1 MRVYYSQPTIQ
12 ITSQCSAITS
22 MFMADNLSNDTVKLH
37 KTEECI
43 LIYNFNFLHFTFFFQ
58 QIFYY
63 YYQGLVK
70 PYLDLAESIAY
81 LVFLRND
88 LSFCNVFRVLGFSMF
103 NFFFSFSIGEAGF
116 KMLSL

>member
-1 MRVYYSQPTIQ
+1 
-12 ITSQCSAITS
+12 
-22 MFMADNLSNDTVKLH
+22 MADILSIDTVKLH

-43 LIYNFNFLHFTFFFQ
+43 QIYNLNFSEFYFFFSTN
-58 QIFYY
+58 FF

-70 PYLDLAESIAY
+70 PYLDLAESIVY
-81 LVFLRND
+81 LFFLRND

-116 KMLSL
+116 KMLNL

>member
-22 MFMADNLSNDTVKLH
+22 MVMAGILSIDTVKLH

-43 LIYNFNFLHFTFFFQ
+43 QIYNFNFLNFTFFFQ
-58 QIFYY
+58 QIF

-70 PYLDLAESIAY
+70 PYLDLAESIVY
-81 LVFLRND
+81 FVFFKKRFIILQCFQ
-88 LSFCNVFRVLGFSMF
+88 SFRFFNV
-103 NFFFSFSIGEAGF
+103 
-116 KMLSL
+116 